1 MNWLTVLSALIQ
13 LFLPIIKL
21 WLEKNSVKRKD
32 QQAAIDKVLEGIKNG
47 DSSAVSIGLDAL
59 NRRVR

>member
-1 MNWLTVLSALIQ
+1 MSWLSVLGALVQ

-21 WLEKNSVKRKD
+21 WLEKNSVKRKE
-32 QQAAIDKVLEGIKNG
+32 QQDAIDKVVEGIKNG